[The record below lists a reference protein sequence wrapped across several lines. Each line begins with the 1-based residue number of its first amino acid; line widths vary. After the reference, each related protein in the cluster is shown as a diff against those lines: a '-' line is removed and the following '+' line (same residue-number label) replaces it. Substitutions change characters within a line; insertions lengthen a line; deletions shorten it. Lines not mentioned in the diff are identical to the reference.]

1 MEEAMW
7 GKGQGG
13 GTQLFLL
20 RKGGD
25 LQEGKLRGDRKEVV
39 DEVDLEEETVPNI
52 QKNLSSQSSPL
63 TQIKS
68 LFG

>member
-1 MEEAMW
+1 MEKAMW

-39 DEVDLEEETVPNI
+39 DEVDLEEERLFLISRKISPPNPA
-52 QKNLSSQSSPL
+52 LSP
-63 TQIKS
+63 K
-68 LFG
+68 